1 MICKVFLTVTQ
12 RGFAVKKMTGVLLA
26 TVCLLPALLTFST
39 TSNAAS
45 GVIRFHGGVVE
56 PPCKSGVIRFHGGV
70 VEPPCKIRSSEDQVS
85 MACAKQKSVTFSAQQ
100 VARGDLQ
107 HANIKSTQ
115 FTFINPQ
122 HTNAIL
128 EVSYR

>member
-26 TVCLLPALLTFST
+26 TVCFLPALLTFST
-39 TSNAAS
+39 TSSAAS

-56 PPCKSGVIRFHGGV
+56 PPCQ
-70 VEPPCKIRSSEDQVS
+70 IRSSEDQVS

-115 FTFINPQ
+115 LTYINPQ

-128 EVSYR
+128 EVNYR

>member
-12 RGFAVKKMTGVLLA
+12 RGFAVKNMNGVLLA
-26 TVCLLPALLTFST
+26 TVCFLPALLTFSPIA
-39 TSNAAS
+39 SAAN

-56 PPCKSGVIRFHGGV
+56 PPCQ
-70 VEPPCKIRSSEDQVS
+70 IRSSEAQVS
-85 MACAKQKSVTFSAQQ
+85 MVCAKQKPVTLSARQ
-100 VARGDLQ
+100 VASGDLQ

-115 FTFINPQ
+115 LTYINPQ

-128 EVSYR
+128 EVNYR

>member
-1 MICKVFLTVTQ
+1 M
-12 RGFAVKKMTGVLLA
+12 KKINGVLLA
-26 TVCLLPALLTFST
+26 TVCFLPALLALST
-39 TSNAAS
+39 TTHAAS

-56 PPCKSGVIRFHGGV
+56 PPCQ
-70 VEPPCKIRSSEDQVS
+70 IRSSAEQVS
-85 MACAKQKSVTFSAQQ
+85 MACAKQKSVTLSAQQ

-115 FTFINPQ
+115 LTYINPQ

-128 EVSYR
+128 EVNYR

>member
-26 TVCLLPALLTFST
+26 TVCFLPALLTFST
-39 TSNAAS
+39 TSNAA
-45 GVIRFHGGVVE
+45 
-56 PPCKSGVIRFHGGV
+56 SGVIRFHGGV